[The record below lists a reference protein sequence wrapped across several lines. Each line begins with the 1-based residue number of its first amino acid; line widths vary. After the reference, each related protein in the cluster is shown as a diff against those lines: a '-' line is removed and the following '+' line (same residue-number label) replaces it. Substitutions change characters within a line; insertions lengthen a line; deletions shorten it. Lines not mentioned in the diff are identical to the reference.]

1 MANLSCLCPSPTWS
15 INIFK
20 KLISYL
26 VRPLVDVSD
35 SETRKCRVHV
45 SECVTRTVGR
55 LDAVSLRI
63 SEINSYSIYRTYRL
77 TGATV
82 VQQLNLVLIF
92 ERYEMST
99 YVCEFDF
106 WVLMIGLLD

>member
-1 MANLSCLCPSPTWS
+1 M
-15 INIFK
+15 
-20 KLISYL
+20 
-26 VRPLVDVSD
+26 DGGQ
-35 SETRKCRVHV
+35 
-45 SECVTRTVGR
+45 VGR
-55 LDAVSLRI
+55 SKLTYLGNKFLFYIV
-63 SEINSYSIYRTYRL
+63 YRAYRL

-106 WVLMIGLLD
+106 WVLLIGLLN